1 MRSPTEELTSV
12 TLSLNTTVP
21 DTPMFS
27 ELMDQRGG
35 PLPEFDP
42 WDPDFMPRLDLGKE
56 LHALVLHEQE
66 VVAWGDE
73 LAEQLQGIAAD
84 IESLHYQGSINV
96 DALYQQACVDLKLTP
111 SDEAGFHV
119 LLPDTA
125 ALIHQV
131 VLVDAGIPQAQIE
144 EDMVVIEARYEL
156 PDGANPPRFAIEYD
170 TSEVNGMLM
179 PSRNAMR
186 NSCATCFPRPCDL
199 DNPRKMCRRS
209 APPVSEPDSLYP
221 ASEGVLD
228 DPPTIDDH
236 VLMAVD
242 PARPESEAV
251 VASARE
257 VRHVAISPAD
267 ENPTDVI
274 PVITVPT
281 PHAGPMIAPQFSI
294 LRKVLDGLGRRR
306 RQDTLSAEPGG
317 KKMDVG
323 GLFDTEL
330 DAAVRLARFGDY
342 FPLMKNDL
350 EPAMVMRDDLE
361 SSTVAAEGTTYIQQ
375 VGNLSWHEPEDCTQ
389 TGLCTPDACAM
400 CTGTANCPAST
411 HVRGCFADTLDIAG
425 PVPSLLKATHRARA
439 ELAAVEANGSNQNCD
454 NTSLPE
460 DVRCDC
466 NGISHRSGV
475 EGCTLEGDGS

>member
-42 WDPDFMPRLDLGKE
+42 WDPDFMPKLDLGKE

-84 IESLHYQGSINV
+84 IESLHYQGSISV

-144 EDMVVIEARYEL
+144 GDMVVIEARYEL

-199 DNPRKMCRRS
+199 DSPRKMCRRS
-209 APPVSEPDSLYP
+209 APPVSEPESLYP

-242 PARPESEAV
+242 PAWPESEAV
-251 VASARE
+251 VVSGRE

-274 PVITVPT
+274 PVVTVPT
-281 PHAGPMIAPQFSI
+281 PHAEPMIAPQFSI

-306 RQDTLSAEPGG
+306 RQDTLPTEPDA
-317 KKMDVG
+317 KMDARG
-323 GLFDTEL
+323 RFDVEL
-330 DAAVRLARFGDY
+330 DAAVHLARFGDY
-342 FPLMKNDL
+342 
-350 EPAMVMRDDLE
+350 PALIVNGLE
-361 SSTVAAEGTTYIQQ
+361 STEGTVYTQQ
-375 VGNLSWHEPEDCTQ
+375 VGALSWHEPEDCTQ

-411 HVRGCFADTLDIAG
+411 HVRGCFADTLDVAG

-439 ELAAVEANGSNQNCD
+439 ELAAVEANGSDQNCD
-454 NTSLPE
+454 NTNLPE

-475 EGCTLEGDGS
+475 EGCTFEGDGS